1 MCNGLCSF
9 STFSLFQPH
18 PAKSRCGGARTG
30 CGTAPAPA
38 RVQLCK
44 SVVQLTQQA
53 TAVHMLHLLPAKLQT
68 STKVNTYPCR
78 GKQNRSTLNCESI
91 PISTSIMGK
100 TFFWDNLKAIDEKDC
115 YHMPLY
121 NQAHHHK
128 PPSENLYKAR
138 HSTLTRL
145 GHEDYHHMPTHC
157 NTPPQNPV

>member
-1 MCNGLCSF
+1 MPSQLGSHGQLLKLCIPKSMQFYCKGLIF
-9 STFSLFQPH
+9 P
-18 PAKSRCGGARTG
+18 
-30 CGTAPAPA
+30 
-38 RVQLCK
+38 K